1 MSLENNKLVFAE
13 DQNGAGRGAW
23 FLGRFLFWGSRL
35 KRSVIFLERSQI
47 KAEHLLLVIYW
58 LLMLSGYLALGFWF
72 FLNYENLFFNPER
85 LLLFWQEDHPL
96 ILFFLFSLWFDLF
109 LVYKYSQKRAALKRI
124 KYHLFKTSKI
134 KSGANKRYNISS
146 SFSDAAN
153 QVLADSY
160 LLAKKLRRPNVEII
174 HVFRSILQNK
184 EAQNVFIRLNV
195 DAEKMVA
202 ILDRVVS
209 RGTEIA
215 AKTVLSL
222 ALQELLVEA
231 FVEAHEFKQDSVDC
245 LNILSFCYDRDP
257 LLADVLRELE
267 IDGDKIKNTIAWF
280 RVNRQLLNNYRNFRR
295 LAILKPGSNM
305 NRSYT
310 AIATP
315 TLDRYSDDLT
325 VSAKNGRLDICVG
338 REKEIASIFDNFTG
352 GHYGVLLV
360 GPAGVG
366 KNTIVSGLAQLMV
379 AENVPG
385 FLRDKRLV
393 EIDVARLVAGAAPGE
408 AEARL
413 LTCLSE
419 VSYSGNIIV
428 YINNLETIIGITAG
442 SEGSLDLS
450 EVLAGALRRR
460 NIYCLASATV
470 ENYSKYIEAS
480 GLGAVI
486 TTIGIHEPEINE
498 GIQMLESKV
507 GFLESK
513 YNIYMVY
520 GAIEQAVKM
529 SVRYIHDKYLP
540 LKAINLL
547 EQAAIIAS
555 RRSLNN
561 PTDSFCG
568 AEEVATAISEATGI
582 PVKKITSSES
592 NKLLN
597 LEAEIHRRLIGQ
609 EEAVKAVCASLR
621 RARAQLKDSKR
632 PIASFLFLG
641 PTGVGKTE
649 LAKAVS
655 ESYFGDEKYI
665 VRLDMSEYQAMD
677 SIRKMIG
684 DVDGTLGYLTE
695 AVRKK
700 PFSLILL
707 DEIEKANPDILNLFL
722 QLLDEG
728 RLTDGQGRT
737 ISFSESIIIAT
748 SNIGATY
755 IQDQIKVGTGIQL
768 IKQELIDNQLHKYM
782 RPELVNRFD
791 GIIVFKPLT
800 EENVFSIATLL
811 LKKIKKNLAEQGIN
825 LKADRDGVVAL
836 AHQGYDPKFGARP
849 LRRLL
854 QDKIEG
860 EVANNII
867 SGQLRRR
874 DTVVINSQ
882 STVEIIRAPEL

>member
-1 MSLENNKLVFAE
+1 MSLEVNKLVFVE
-13 DQNGAGRGAW
+13 DQNGHGRGAW
-23 FLGRFLFWGSRL
+23 FLGRFLFWGNRF
-35 KRSVIFLERSQI
+35 KRSVIFLERSQE
-47 KAEHLLLVIYW
+47 KAERLLIVIAW
-58 LLMLSGYLALGFWF
+58 VLALAGYLALGIWI
-72 FLNYENLFFNPER
+72 FLNYESLILNPQRLLFF
-85 LLLFWQEDHPL
+85 WQVEDSL
-96 ILFFLFSLWFDLF
+96 ILFFLFSLWLDLF
-109 LVYKYSQKRAALKRI
+109 LIYKSSQKRAALKRI
-124 KYHLFKTSKI
+124 KYRLFKTNKQ
-134 KSGANKRYNISS
+134 KSGVSKRYDISS
-146 SFSDAAN
+146 SFSCAAN
-153 QVLADSY
+153 RLLADSY

-174 HVFRSILQNK
+174 HVFRTLLQNK

-195 DAEKMVA
+195 EAGKMVA
-202 ILDRVVS
+202 ILDRTVARGKEVS
-209 RGTEIA
+209 
-215 AKTVLSL
+215 AKTILS
-222 ALQELLVEA
+222 ASVQELLIEA
-231 FVEAHEFKQDSVDC
+231 FIEAHDLKQDSVGC

-257 LLADVLRELE
+257 LLADILRELE

-280 RVNRQLLNNYRNFRR
+280 RVNQQLLNNYRNFRR
-295 LAILKPGSNM
+295 LALLKPGSNM
-305 NRSYT
+305 NRAYT

-315 TLDRYSDDLT
+315 ILDRFSHDLT
-325 VSAKNGRLDICVG
+325 VSAKRGRLDICVG
-338 REKEIASIFDNFTG
+338 RQKEISSIFDAFTG

-379 AENVPG
+379 AENVPE
-385 FLRDKRLV
+385 FLKDKRLV

-408 AEARL
+408 AEERL
-413 LTCLSE
+413 LTCLGE
-419 VSYSGNIIV
+419 ASYSGNIIV
-428 YINNLETIIGITAG
+428 YINNLETIIGISAG
-442 SEGSLDLS
+442 EEGSLDLS

-460 NIYCLASATV
+460 SLYCLASATV
-470 ENYSKYIEAS
+470 ENYSKYIETS
-480 GLGAVI
+480 GIGTAM
-486 TTIGIHEPEINE
+486 TTIGVHEPETNE

-513 YNIYMVY
+513 YNIYVVY

-529 SVRYIHDKYLP
+529 SERYIHDKYLP

-555 RRSLNN
+555 RRALNN
-561 PTDSFCG
+561 PDDSFCG
-568 AEEVATAISEATGI
+568 AEEVAAAISESTGI
-582 PVKKITSSES
+582 PVKKITISES
-592 NKLLN
+592 YKLLN
-597 LEAEIHRRLIGQ
+597 LEVEIHRRLIGQ
-609 EEAVKAVCASLR
+609 EEAVKAVCSSLR

-655 ESYFGDEKYI
+655 EAYFGDEDYI
-665 VRLDMSEYQAMD
+665 IRLDMSEYQAAD

-722 QLLDEG
+722 QLLDDG

-748 SNIGATY
+748 SNIGAVY
-755 IQDQIKVGTGIQL
+755 IQDQIKAGTSISL
-768 IKQELIDNQLHKYM
+768 IKQELIDNQLHQYM
-782 RPELVNRFD
+782 RPELINRFD
-791 GIIVFKPLT
+791 GIVVFKPLT
-800 EENVFSIATLL
+800 EENVFTITTLL
-811 LKKIKKNLAEQGIN
+811 LKRIKKSLADQGIS
-825 LKADRDGVVAL
+825 LKADKDGVAKL

-860 EVANNII
+860 EVANKII
-867 SGQLRRR
+867 SGHLRRR
-874 DTVVINSQ
+874 DTVVINDQ
-882 STVEIIRAPEL
+882 AIVEIIKAPDL